1 MPPAL
6 GLGWC
11 AAVNAEA
18 GQVRRRRRIVGGG
31 WAMTTQR
38 LLAALTFV
46 NLGLLM
52 FLLVRAGTPD
62 AHGAD
67 SVLRGRALEI
77 VDDQGRVRA
86 SLKIQPGGTANGQSY
101 SETVILRLIDPNGR
115 PSVKLAGS
123 EQAAGLSLVGE
134 GDSTYVV
141 LKAEGGSTSL
151 KLIDKAGQERLI
163 KP

>member
-1 MPPAL
+1 
-6 GLGWC
+6 
-11 AAVNAEA
+11 
-18 GQVRRRRRIVGGG
+18 
-31 WAMTTQR
+31 MTTRR
-38 LLAALTFV
+38 LLAALTFA
-46 NLGLLM
+46 NLGLLL
-52 FLLVRAGTPD
+52 FLVGRVGPPD

-86 SLKIQPGGTANGQSY
+86 SLKIQPGGTANGQAY
-101 SETVILRLIDPNGR
+101 PETVILRLIDPNGR

-123 EQAAGLSLVGE
+123 EQGAGLSLVGV

-141 LKAEGGSTSL
+141 LKAEQGSTSL
-151 KLIDKAGQERLI
+151 KLTNKTGQEQVI